1 MRLLRC
7 YTQNMD
13 RNEGKRVSQIGVP
26 APLMVAA
33 ALVVVGAGVQA
44 MASWLAPLLVAV
56 FLAMISTPPL
66 LWLRRYHVPWG
77 VGVVLLFF
85 AVGLAFFQLFTVI
98 EVTGQELA
106 KQAPLYQER
115 WQTLV
120 GQSKQWLTER
130 GAPWQALVGEIP
142 TPSLAAMAQWA
153 GRLAATTGQVTAN
166 FALVLFAFLFLL
178 LEVPSLPLRFAAAF
192 PHERRTAVRLRRFLL
207 AVNRYLVI
215 KTSVSILT
223 GLAVWGWLTWQGVG
237 FALFF
242 AVLAGLLNF
251 IPTIGSLIAAVPAI
265 GLALLEGGVGTA
277 AIVAL
282 GYGAIN
288 LVLGSWVEPRWMGQA
303 LGLSPTVVLVSLL
316 LWGWL
321 LGTIGAFLSIPLTMV
336 AKLALESHPATRR
349 WAMLLGAT
357 ASGKRL

>member
-1 MRLLRC
+1 
-7 YTQNMD
+7 MD

-33 ALVVVGAGVQA
+33 ALVVIGAGVQA

-66 LWLRRYHVPWG
+66 LWLRRHHVPWG
-77 VGVVLLFF
+77 IGVVLLFF

-106 KQAPLYQER
+106 LQAPFYQER

-166 FALVLFAFLFLL
+166 FALVLLAFLFLL

-192 PHERRTAVRLRRFLL
+192 PYERRTAVRLRRFLL

-215 KTSVSILT
+215 KTSLSILT

-357 ASGKRL
+357 ASEKRL